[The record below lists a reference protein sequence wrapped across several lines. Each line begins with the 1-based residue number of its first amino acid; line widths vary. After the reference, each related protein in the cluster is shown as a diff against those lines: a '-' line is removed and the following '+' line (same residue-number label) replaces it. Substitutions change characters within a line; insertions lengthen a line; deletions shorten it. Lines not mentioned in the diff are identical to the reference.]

1 MSDPNISPIVPVNNL
16 LIQHKAHTTKA
27 KVVPSP
33 GKLSE
38 YIENSLFNPSQ
49 QAKRFEDL
57 RKLKGGDKNQE
68 KEEASGS
75 EEFHIKAVT
84 ESEGTA
90 TRFEEN
96 NPELAAKTLTIL
108 KGLISEND
116 TPEETLAKIF
126 SVYPD
131 PALADEAL
139 DYLIVT
145 AKPNTKELLQETKA
159 LLNKDYERQVK
170 SGRNIGALSREF
182 SKEGLGSPTALRDLY
197 RDVTGDQRP
206 PLKLFDELVEKY
218 PFDKLQG
225 VIAFMLHSLGTDLKS
240 KGPSIVRADLI
251 RLIEE
256 TRSLQGILGVFRF
269 FHSRSKI
276 LDKKFEDLNIKRPPV
291 TNFKVLARLL
301 IKMLQERFLS
311 PEKILETAKHLG
323 IEEEVEAQIAVYSEM
338 YESLRQ
344 ISPQYYRSPKHKNEL
359 IDTFLDTLEEL
370 EDKSEEE
377 NEKKKKKKK

>member
-1 MSDPNISPIVPVNNL
+1 MSNPNISPIVPMNNL
-16 LIQHKAHTTKA
+16 LIQHKAHATKA

-49 QAKRFEDL
+49 QARRFDDL
-57 RKLKGGDKNQE
+57 RKLKGNEK
-68 KEEASGS
+68 KEESAETNGN

-90 TRFEEN
+90 ARFEEN
-96 NPELAAKTLTIL
+96 NPELAAKTLQIL
-108 KGLISEND
+108 SGLISEKD
-116 TPEETLAKIF
+116 TPEQTLSKIF

-139 DYLIVT
+139 DYLIET
-145 AKPNTKELLQETKA
+145 AKPNTKELLQKTKT
-159 LLNKDYERQVK
+159 LLNHDYERQVK
-170 SGRNIGALSREF
+170 SGRNIGALSRQF

-197 RDVTGDQRP
+197 RDVTEEQRP

-240 KGPSIVRADLI
+240 KGPSIVRADLL

-269 FHSRSKI
+269 FYSRSKI
-276 LDKKFEDLNIKRPPV
+276 LDKKFEDLNLERPQL

-311 PEKILETAKHLG
+311 PEKILETAKYLG

-344 ISPQYYRSPKHKNEL
+344 ISPRYFRSQKHKHEL
-359 IDTFLDTLEEL
+359 IDTFLETLDELEE
-370 EDKSEEE
+370 DAEEE
-377 NEKKKKKKK
+377 NERKKKK